1 MGLLRDEKKCFI
13 ILFLFYLFISAAKI
27 YNFEE
32 SISTGYCV

>member
-13 ILFLFYLFISAAKI
+13 ILFLFHLFISAAKI

-32 SISTGYCV
+32 SISIGYCV